1 LKTGIAELGSR
12 EYRFTSLSKMS
23 KADVATRRTD
33 ISFAAGSGHRTN
45 RLLSGW
51 IFVASFRMGDST
63 KRNLE
68 IPGMPLHPR
77 LRRVPEW
84 QPALIPPVVAG

>member
-33 ISFAAGSGHRTN
+33 ISFAAGSGIALT
-45 RLLSGW
+45 
-51 IFVASFRMGDST
+51 D
-63 KRNLE
+63 
-68 IPGMPLHPR
+68 PR